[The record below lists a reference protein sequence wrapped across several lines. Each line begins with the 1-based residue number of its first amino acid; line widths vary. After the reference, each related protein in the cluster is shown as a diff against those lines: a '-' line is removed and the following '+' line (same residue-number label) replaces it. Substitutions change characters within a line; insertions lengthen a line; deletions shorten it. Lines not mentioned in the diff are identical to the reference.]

1 MAGVAEIGHNGC
13 VVTKETIQ
21 MLPSQRALFEIPREI
36 CYLNAASYSP
46 LPLRT
51 LEAGR
56 AAVGRKGRPWTLE
69 AGFANAQHERARS
82 AAAGL
87 IHAEPSDIALIPSIS
102 YGVATAA
109 KFLTLGRGTRV
120 LVLENDHSS
129 PVLEWQARA
138 DAQGFTVETVR
149 QPDDGDWTSA
159 VLESIERSGAPPV
172 SLASISSVH
181 WSDGGLI
188 DVDKIGVALRQRGA
202 AFLIDATQGAGVL
215 AMDVQRLDPD
225 FVIFPT
231 YKWLLGPYG
240 RAFLYVAKRHQGGIP
255 LEQTASGRRNVRA
268 ENAVYFTDLSYVA
281 DARRFDMGE
290 RDHFISMEMAS
301 IGMEMMADWGAPAI
315 VQRLAMLTEWIAQ
328 AVRGIGVH
336 VGEPHLRAPHILSLA
351 FKGGMPAGLI
361 EGMAS
366 EGVYVAPRLGRMRV
380 SPHVYNDEADADRF
394 VEVLA
399 RRLRG

>member
-1 MAGVAEIGHNGC
+1 
-13 VVTKETIQ
+13 
-21 MLPSQRALFEIPREI
+21 MLSSQRALFDIPRQI

-46 LPLRT
+46 LPLKT

-56 AAVGRKGRPWTLE
+56 AAVGRKGTPWTLE

-82 AAAGL
+82 AAARL

-109 KFLTLGRGTRV
+109 KSLTPGRGTRV
-120 LVLENDHSS
+120 IVLENDHSS
-129 PVLEWQARA
+129 PVLEWQTRA
-138 DAQGFTVETVR
+138 EAQGFTVETVG

-159 VLESIERSGAPPV
+159 VLAAIERSGAPPV

-188 DVDKIGVALRQRGA
+188 DVDKIGAALKQRGA

-215 AMDVQRLDPD
+215 AMDVRRLDPD

-268 ENAVYFTDLSYVA
+268 ENAVYFTDLSYVP

-301 IGMEMMADWGAPAI
+301 IGMEMVADWGAAAI
-315 VQRLAMLTEWIAQ
+315 AQRLAMLTERIAQ

-336 VGEPHLRAPHILSLA
+336 VPEPHLRAPHIVSLA

-361 EGMAS
+361 EGLAS

-394 VEVLA
+394 VEVLT
-399 RRLRG
+399 RRLQSPSLRGA